1 VNKVGVACGACHVL
15 RANLL
20 KPDLYELS
28 NCRDELQVVSDAAF
42 FIKEKSLVQM
52 E

>member
-1 VNKVGVACGACHVL
+1 MVSFTCGTCHVL

-20 KPDLYELS
+20 KPNLCELS
-28 NCRDELQVVSDAAF
+28 NCRDELQVVSDAAPF
-42 FIKEKSLVQM
+42 LEERSFVQV

>member
-1 VNKVGVACGACHVL
+1 MGVKCGACHIV

-20 KPDLYELS
+20 KPDLYELN
-28 NCRDELQVVSDAAF
+28 NCQDEPQVIFDAAPF
-42 FIKEKSLVQM
+42 LEEKSLVQV